1 MTRYIGLDAHAES
14 CTIAVLGPSG
24 KRLRHERLQ
33 TSAEL
38 LKSFIKEVPRP
49 RQLCME
55 DGTLSEW
62 LFEELTPIVDKLV
75 VVMPDRTPGNKSD
88 LIDACKLADDLRRN
102 AIRRP
107 VYKAPGCFR
116 ALREAARTHYVLQR
130 DKVRTKSRLN
140 ALCRGCGHAE
150 LAKSL
155 YASKTRGQALKQLP
169 EHLRPRAALFGQQ
182 LDGLIECSSQ
192 ADKTLREES
201 SRVPIVQ
208 KLSTAPGI
216 GLVRAAYIVA
226 VVMTPHRFRTA
237 RQFWSYSGLAVVT
250 RSSSDWVSEGAGK
263 WRRSKAMALEAQR
276 RGWCPNSAP
285 QTGLLL
291 GTGAHAQHRLRSRLI
306 GDTDNQL
313 RPSPTADRTRFA
325 KTDTIPHGARP
336 TADAPRS
343 ILTPHPSKRFRRRRP
358 RDSEGGVCC
367 KPELCGAVGARPW
380 RSYWRI
386 VKRPYSRKCRSN
398 ATASVMPSRSI
409 TTKLRASQSE

>member
-130 DKVRTKSRLN
+130 RTKSRLN

-155 YASKTRGQALKQLP
+155 YASNTRGQALKQLP

-192 ADKTLREES
+192 AEKTLREES

-208 KLSTAPGI
+208 RLSTAPGI

-263 WRRSKAMALEAQR
+263 WRRSKTQQTRGLNHNRHPLLKNVFKGAALQITLMPEHPLGQAYQRLLTTTKPNLARLTIARRLAAAVLAM
-276 RGWCPNSAP
+276 W
-285 QTGLLL
+285 
-291 GTGAHAQHRLRSRLI
+291 
-306 GDTDNQL
+306 
-313 RPSPTADRTRFA
+313 
-325 KTDTIPHGARP
+325 KHGE
-336 TADAPRS
+336 DY
-343 ILTPHPSKRFRRRRP
+343 
-358 RDSEGGVCC
+358 E
-367 KPELCGAVGARPW
+367 
-380 RSYWRI
+380 
-386 VKRPYSRKCRSN
+386 
-398 ATASVMPSRSI
+398 PSRQGAE
-409 TTKLRASQSE
+409 R